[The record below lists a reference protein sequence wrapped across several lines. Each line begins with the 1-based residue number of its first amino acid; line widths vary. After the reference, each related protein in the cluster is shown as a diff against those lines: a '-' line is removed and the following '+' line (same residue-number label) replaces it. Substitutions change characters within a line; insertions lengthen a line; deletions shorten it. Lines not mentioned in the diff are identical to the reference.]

1 MKNTT
6 FILIGAAILDVLAR
20 PVGADVFQTG
30 SVPAD
35 TLTVHTGG
43 DAMNEACAL
52 AALGAQVRLVT
63 RLGNDTAA
71 DMILARCGSLGIDTS
86 CIKRSA
92 SVPTGVNVVLVG
104 PDGERHF
111 ITSPHGTLRKFY
123 PEDISPEALQGGK
136 FLCFASIFVAPPFT
150 AGACAALFRQ
160 ARKNGLTV
168 CADMTKRKNGET
180 LDDMRECLSCL
191 DYLFPN
197 YEEAALLTGKA
208 DWDDI
213 ADAFLDC
220 GVGHV
225 ILKAGSRGCFIKT
238 RSERFWIPAVSGISC
253 VDTTGAGDTFA
264 ACFLYAL
271 DRGLSLADCGRFAN
285 AGASFC
291 IETVGAAGA
300 GNDPDAILKRAGLA
314 GRYPP
319 AGLQHK
325 PVV

>member
-123 PEDISPEALQGGK
+123 PADISPEALQGGK
-136 FLCFASIFVAPPFT
+136 FLC
-150 AGACAALFRQ
+150 
-160 ARKNGLTV
+160 
-168 CADMTKRKNGET
+168 
-180 LDDMRECLSCL
+180 
-191 DYLFPN
+191 
-197 YEEAALLTGKA
+197 
-208 DWDDI
+208 
-213 ADAFLDC
+213 
-220 GVGHV
+220 
-225 ILKAGSRGCFIKT
+225 
-238 RSERFWIPAVSGISC
+238 
-253 VDTTGAGDTFA
+253 
-264 ACFLYAL
+264 
-271 DRGLSLADCGRFAN
+271 
-285 AGASFC
+285 
-291 IETVGAAGA
+291 
-300 GNDPDAILKRAGLA
+300 
-314 GRYPP
+314 
-319 AGLQHK
+319 
-325 PVV
+325 